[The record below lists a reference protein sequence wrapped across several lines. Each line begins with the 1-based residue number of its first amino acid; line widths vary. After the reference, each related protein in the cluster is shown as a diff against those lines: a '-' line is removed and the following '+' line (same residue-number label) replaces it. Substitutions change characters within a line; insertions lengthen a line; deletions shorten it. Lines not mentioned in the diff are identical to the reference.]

1 MVSPIEYAPRGLVC
15 FDFDSVLTPVEIIDE
30 LARIAGVEKEVC
42 EITSKA
48 MSGELDYKSSLLKR
62 VSLIKGLKVSV
73 LKQLGERIPI
83 TPGAKET
90 VDYLQRNRI
99 LPVIISGGFFEVI
112 FEANRRIG
120 IPLILANRLH
130 AENGELTGEV
140 SGLCLTPESKGE
152 LLAYLVY
159 LFNIP
164 MSKTAAVCDG
174 ANDVSLLRKV
184 ALPLGFK
191 PKENIKSHIRYWSGN
206 DLREILGYLVS
217 ENFL

>member
-1 MVSPIEYAPRGLVC
+1 MVSPIEYAPKGLVC
-15 FDFDSVLTPVEIIDE
+15 FDFDSVLTPIEIIDE
-30 LARIAGVEKEVC
+30 LAKIAGVEKQVC
-42 EITSKA
+42 EITRRA
-48 MSGELDYKSSLLKR
+48 MNGELDYKTALLTR
-62 VSLIKGLKVSV
+62 VNLIKGLKVDV
-73 LKQLGERIPI
+73 LKELGERLPI
-83 TPGAKET
+83 TPGVKET
-90 VDYLQRNRI
+90 VEYLQRNKI

-120 IPLILANRLH
+120 APLILANRLQ
-130 AENGELTGEV
+130 AENGVLTGEV
-140 SGLCLTPESKGE
+140 SGLCLTPEAKGE

-191 PKENIKSHIRYWSGN
+191 PKDNIKSHIRYWSGN
-206 DLREILGYLVS
+206 DMREILGYLVS